1 MELYWPATL
10 YPSASEVTVKDGS
23 GRFVS
28 PFTGTTRTVSRPGAT
43 RLQLSMSFTG
53 LQGAK
58 RGALKSLVAGLGGAE
73 GRVWIRDFSYTQR
86 GSFPTG
92 ELLGNVAFDATTGWT
107 ASNAEVSLYAN
118 GGKFRITRTAATA
131 HSFVYYTQITGLTS
145 GAAYAARALME
156 TGKGSEAW
164 ALRVGATATGNEYI
178 GTSIQNSP
186 GLVYRGATI
195 AATSAYFCLLDYYQ
209 DSTASPIVTRAAGN
223 FQTFTGV
230 SFSRCFLINGA
241 SQTGTGLVVDKL
253 PTSTNGLLLPGD
265 QVQIGDQLNFV
276 TEPLNSD
283 SSGNGYLRLALPV
296 RESPADNDPV
306 IVYQPAG
313 KFLLAEQENSW
324 QNALADYAAAELR
337 FVEAVD

>member
-53 LQGAK
+53 LQSAK
-58 RGALKSLVAGLGGAE
+58 RGALKSVVAGLGGAE

-107 ASNAEVSLYAN
+107 SSNAELVMYATE
-118 GGKFRITRTAATA
+118 GKFRLSRTAVAA
-131 HSFVYYTQITGLTS
+131 DRYAYYAQVTGLTS
-145 GAAYAARALME
+145 GAAYVARALME

-164 ALRVGATATGNEYI
+164 AIRVGSTAGAATYI
-178 GTSIQNSP
+178 DSTQQDSP
-186 GLVYRGATI
+186 GFVSKAATI
-195 AATSAYFCLLDYYQ
+195 AATTAYFSIYDYYR
-209 DSTASPIVTRAAGN
+209 DTIASPIVTRAAGN
-223 FQTFTGV
+223 FQTFSGV

-241 SQTGTGLVVDKL
+241 SQTGTGMIVDAL
-253 PTSTNGLLLPGD
+253 PASTNGLLLPGD

-276 TEPLNSD
+276 IEPLNSD
-283 SSGNGYLRLALPV
+283 GSGNGYLRLALPV
-296 RESPADNDPV
+296 RATPADNDPV

-324 QNALADYAAAELR
+324 QNALADFAASELR
-337 FVEAVD
+337 FIEAID